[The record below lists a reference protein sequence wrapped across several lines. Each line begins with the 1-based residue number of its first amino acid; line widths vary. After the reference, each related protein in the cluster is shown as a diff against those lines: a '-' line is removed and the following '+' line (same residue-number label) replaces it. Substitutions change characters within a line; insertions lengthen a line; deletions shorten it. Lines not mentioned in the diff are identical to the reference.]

1 MRPLRVRVKGLRSFR
16 AEREIDFSDLGL
28 VAIVG
33 DTGAGKSSIL
43 ETITY
48 ALYNATTWEQRGVK
62 QLISDGTTTMSVQ
75 LDFAVDGQIYRI
87 TRSTSRGAYP
97 PAAHALEC
105 LTDGTFARI
114 DSEDAI
120 KAEVARLVGLDW
132 GGFTSAVILP
142 QGRFQTLLQASPA
155 DKTEI
160 LKGIFRLRE
169 LAAAREHAQALAT
182 RYRGTLEDLQ
192 ATRMRL
198 LPDPAAAAK
207 EAARRKRE
215 AAKEEKRLREQKA
228 DVAKRE
234 KEATREEEA
243 GEKLE
248 SAAAKLAEEN
258 VHPSRD
264 LNTLV
269 PVLHELD
276 TKAAE
281 LKQAQGEAESGEA
294 RLKSALERAEAADEG
309 ESRLERAKA
318 IVEQVVVGW
327 PKLNEEQRNL
337 VDARQTL
344 ARDEATL
351 ANDERS
357 LKRVQADADRE
368 AKALTAAESA
378 VRKTRDDLQEAKDRL
393 VEFRHKAK
401 DERQANDALA
411 RLERQLEGAAK
422 RVDATEKA
430 KTSAEGR
437 LAAASATL
445 AGLRREHAAA
455 HAAQGLKAGDPCPIC
470 RQNIPAGF
478 KPPQARAERAAEKAH
493 ITGVVD
499 AQPTRD
505 RDTQGSRR

>member
-43 ETITY
+43 EAITY
-48 ALYNATTWEQRGVK
+48 ALYNATTWDQRGVK
-62 QLISDGTTTMSVQ
+62 QLISDGASTMSVR
-75 LDFAVDGQIYRI
+75 LDFAVDGQVYRI

-97 PAAHALEC
+97 PAGHALEC

-169 LAAAREHAQALAT
+169 LADARDQAQALAA
-182 RYRGTLEDLQ
+182 RYRDTLEELQ
-192 ATRMRL
+192 ATRMQL

-215 AAKEEKRLREQKA
+215 GAKEEKRLREHKA

-234 KEATREEEA
+234 KEATGEDEA

-248 SAAAKLAEEN
+248 SAANKLAEEN
-258 VHPSRD
+258 VQPSRD
-264 LNTLV
+264 LHAIV
-269 PVLHELD
+269 PVLQELE

-281 LKQAQGEAESGEA
+281 LKQAEGEAESDEA
-294 RLKSALERAEAADEG
+294 RLKSALERAEAAGEG
-309 ESRLERAKA
+309 ESQLARAKA
-318 IVEQVVVGW
+318 VLEQVIEGR
-327 PKLNEEQRNL
+327 PKLDEERRKL
-337 VDARQTL
+337 VEAKQTL
-344 ARDEATL
+344 GGDETTL
-351 ANDERS
+351 AADERS
-357 LKRVQADADRE
+357 LKKLQADADRE
-368 AKALTAAESA
+368 AKALTAVEGTA
-378 VRKTRDDLQEAKDRL
+378 RKARDELQDAKDRL
-393 VEFRHKAK
+393 V
-401 DERQANDALA
+401 
-411 RLERQLEGAAK
+411 
-422 RVDATEKA
+422 
-430 KTSAEGR
+430 
-437 LAAASATL
+437 
-445 AGLRREHAAA
+445 
-455 HAAQGLKAGDPCPIC
+455 
-470 RQNIPAGF
+470 
-478 KPPQARAERAAEKAH
+478 
-493 ITGVVD
+493 
-499 AQPTRD
+499 
-505 RDTQGSRR
+505 